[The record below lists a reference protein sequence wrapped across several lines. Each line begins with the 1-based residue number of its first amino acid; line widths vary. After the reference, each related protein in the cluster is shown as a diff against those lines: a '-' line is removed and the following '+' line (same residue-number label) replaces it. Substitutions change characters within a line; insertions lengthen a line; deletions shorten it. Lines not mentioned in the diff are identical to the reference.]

1 MDELL
6 KRRIDRALAGLD
18 DAKARQVLDYVEFLQ
33 SKYSDR
39 STRPSTLERLADG
52 VEDTLRVG
60 RVPIDAIKGTRD
72 VLTTADKV
80 VRGIADAGRAV
91 VGGIS
96 EGIKQ
101 VTETTTAPS
110 ASDAGGEQKDDT
122 DSADNPSSDTAPPPE
137 Q

>member
-110 ASDAGGEQKDDT
+110 ASDTGGEQKDDT